1 MVRETGA
8 DVASTVFFDKGEI
21 EIKNGAAEKPT
32 AYLAASFDE
41 LSEEQAKA
49 LFDSAFVPLV
59 VVAGAVA
66 EYAQGVS
73 DLVDA

>member
-1 MVRETGA
+1 MSFSSVKSANFSAVDLGGDCQSEEF
-8 DVASTVFFDKGEI
+8 S
-21 EIKNGAAEKPT
+21 
-32 AYLAASFDE
+32 SFDE